1 MTSRDAFDQFEQ
13 RDRGLFGD
21 NEMAEQHRPGRGPRV
36 TGASDLHDL
45 TLILKAQTAQAIG
58 VLDPAKPSL
67 NNGQPIWLPK
77 SQVEFEHG
85 KGGTVVVTLPEWLAR
100 EKEA

>member
-1 MTSRDAFDQFEQ
+1 MVSDTFDKFQTK
-13 RDRGLFGD
+13 DRGLFGD
-21 NEMAEQHRPGRGPRV
+21 NETEQVRPGRGPRV

-45 TLILKAQTAQAIG
+45 TLILKAQTAKAIG
-58 VLDPAKPSL
+58 VIDPAKPEL

-85 KGGTVVVTLPEWLAR
+85 KAGTVVVTIPEWLA
-100 EKEA
+100 KDKGLI